1 MRVFKTRWV
10 HRWASKEGLTD
21 TSFLAAVEEV
31 RRGLVD
37 ADLGGHVF
45 KKRVALPGRGKSG
58 GARVLLAFKRG
69 RDRVF
74 FVYGFA
80 KKARATISGSELRA
94 LRRLAE
100 DLLDYDETRINM
112 ALAAEELMEVI
123 GDDK

>member
-21 TSFLAAVEEV
+21 TSFLTAIEEV

-58 GARVLLAFKRG
+58 GARVLLVFKRDHN
-69 RDRVF
+69 RTF

-80 KKARATISGSELRA
+80 KKARAAISGPELRA

-100 DLLDYDETRINM
+100 DLLGYDETRIDK
-112 ALAAEELMEVI
+112 ALVAEELMEI
-123 GDDK
+123 KKDDE